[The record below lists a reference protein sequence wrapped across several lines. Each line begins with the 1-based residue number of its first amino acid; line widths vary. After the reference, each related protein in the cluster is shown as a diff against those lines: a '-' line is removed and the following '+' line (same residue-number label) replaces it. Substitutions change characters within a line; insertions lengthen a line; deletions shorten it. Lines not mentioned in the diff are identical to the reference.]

1 MDWHLIA
8 RCGAR
13 YALVYAGATVAAVS
27 VVTRSDLALVS
38 LFGLGLVTILLAL
51 GGTGTVRM
59 GAAMTNQQAMGF
71 RSGIVDPADLTPKQ
85 MDNDV
90 KLLFYGVGLLSFSAV
105 WLVLL
110 G

>member
-1 MDWHLIA
+1 MNWNLVA

-13 YALVYAGATVAAVS
+13 YALCYAGATVAAVS
-27 VVTRSDLALVS
+27 VVTRSGLALVS
-38 LFGLGLVTILLAL
+38 LFGLGLVAVLLAL

-59 GAAMTNQQAMGF
+59 GAAMTNHQATGF
-71 RSGIVDPADLTPKQ
+71 RSGIVDPADSTPKR

-90 KLLFYGVGLLSFSAV
+90 KLLFYGVGLLSFSALA
-105 WLVLL
+105 LVLR